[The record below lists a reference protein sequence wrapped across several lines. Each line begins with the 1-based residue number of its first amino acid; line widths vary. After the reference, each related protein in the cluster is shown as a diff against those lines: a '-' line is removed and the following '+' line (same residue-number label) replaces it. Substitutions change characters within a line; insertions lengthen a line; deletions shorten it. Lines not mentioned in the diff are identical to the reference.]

1 MLNNTTEIVF
11 HKVDNLPEKNLSNY
25 IGHIFFTS
33 NGGIYMCKRV
43 EGDTFEW
50 RPFGAVVDPDIIPT
64 YEEILAIAQGKAD
77 DVTAEFNG
85 KFGEISKFE
94 DEVSITVGDLKK
106 GLEDL
111 NDSYTGFVTE
121 FAVESENIRGRLT
134 GVENGQVAVQTLL
147 SLGLDESVLRM
158 EGLVNGVVEK
168 SAQIETTV
176 DSIRTQVE
184 NISGMSSQFEQLD
197 DKIEASVNNATANID
212 SRLRIA
218 EGRIE
223 ATVSSDTFE
232 TRMSQLPGEISQTV
246 EDRTA
251 DMRSAIAQLPEQIQL
266 TVENETTSAA
276 IIAKINNDKSEV
288 KIEADKINIEGT
300 LTVGRGI
307 GEDTE
312 GHDFFRVNDGGSIE
326 ARNATIY
333 GAINAEEGHIGGLN
347 IDSDGS
353 LYVKEGTRDIYRLG
367 ADGKLT
373 ANNAVLTGKI
383 TADEG
388 YIGNVEIKDG
398 GLRNGENFRLS
409 SDGSLTVKN
418 ASVEGT
424 IEAREGH
431 IGELNIDTDG
441 SLYVK
446 NNSNSDVYRLGA
458 DGKLTAKN
466 VDLTGTINATAGK
479 IGNISIE
486 NGAIYSENRNFS
498 ISSSG
503 DLSAVNANITG
514 TINASAGS
522 IGNAYKLIVDNSG
535 IYSINKYQEKNY
547 LIGAPEEGTASGTT
561 IMTGVFR
568 SPACIYEGNAISLD
582 DPATPEHGYYTSG
595 YLPQAI
601 KYNDIISSVNGDG
614 QLPSGM
620 DYIGR
625 RIWIGNCDPDSMST
639 LGGGFDLSTDL
650 TIEGNPSTGDPLF
663 FFYENGRKT
672 SKLHLENEY
681 VELLG
686 YGAYADNTGFGSVY
700 KFRGYIVLNRG
711 NVNTGKTY
719 GHMSR
724 TLAYAKVSSGSL
736 SKARVFNGK
745 DSDIVTKYNG
755 GVFSITFNTLKVN
768 ADRIHVTLTPTSN
781 CPYVLTADVT
791 VSSNVPT
798 ITIKAWNNGSQVTS
812 FTSSKAMSFTMSV
825 HNMDDFWS
833 FEKQQFYN

>member
-50 RPFGAVVDPDIIPT
+50 KPFGAVVDPDIIPT

-106 GLEDL
+106 GLKDL

-158 EGLVNGVVEK
+158 EGLVNDVVEK
-168 SAQIETTV
+168 SAQMEMTV

-424 IEAREGH
+424 IEAEGGH

-466 VDLTGTINATAGK
+466 VDLTGKIEADSGL
-479 IGNISIE
+479 IGNIIIE
-486 NGAIYSENRNFS
+486 NGGLRNGENFRL
-498 ISSSG
+498 SSDGS
-503 DLSAVNANITG
+503 LTVKNANI
-514 TINASAGS
+514 
-522 IGNAYKLIVDNSG
+522 
-535 IYSINKYQEKNY
+535 
-547 LIGAPEEGTASGTT
+547 SGTVT
-561 IMTGVFR
+561 ADMGTFGCISVGTNKGSGWER
-568 SPACIYEGNAISLD
+568 S
-582 DPATPEHGYYTSG
+582 
-595 YLPQAI
+595 
-601 KYNDIISSVNGDG
+601 V
-614 QLPSGM
+614 
-620 DYIGR
+620 
-625 RIWIGNCDPDSMST
+625 
-639 LGGGFDLSTDL
+639 
-650 TIEGNPSTGDPLF
+650 IE
-663 FFYENGRKT
+663 
-672 SKLHLENEY
+672 
-681 VELLG
+681 
-686 YGAYADNTGFGSVY
+686 
-700 KFRGYIVLNRG
+700 
-711 NVNTGKTY
+711 
-719 GHMSR
+719 
-724 TLAYAKVSSGSL
+724 GSL
-736 SKARVFNGK
+736 SERFQVVNPAELEPGEIYYHHGIQISPEVIDIDCAAYKKKEGSTSISDDEWLEKEQVRIGCIPDPEIYDLNGVVDITARNDERCAIYTNGVVEAGGFRRLGEPGSDLYQEAVTSPFKNLEVALVFNDKTHFRLERISK
-745 DSDIVTKYNG
+745 DGEAEEWYVYVDDMRVLTHYYIKPFGYT
-755 GVFSITFNTLKVN
+755 
-768 ADRIHVTLTPTSN
+768 TLTVADNIQNSNGVWQLKWGTNSWNVCELGCYTTSYN
-781 CPYVLTADVT
+781 KANKPNTIFITL
-791 VSSNVPT
+791 SN
-798 ITIKAWNNGSQVTS
+798 
-812 FTSSKAMSFTMSV
+812 
-825 HNMDDFWS
+825 
-833 FEKQQFYN
+833 

>member
-43 EGDTFEW
+43 EDDTFEW
-50 RPFGAVVDPDIIPT
+50 KPFGAVVDPDIIPT

-218 EGRIE
+218 EGKIE

-232 TRMSQLPGEISQTV
+232 TRMSQLPGEINQTV

-424 IEAREGH
+424 IEAEGGH

-446 NNSNSDVYRLGA
+446 NNSNSDVYRLAA

-466 VDLTGTINATAGK
+466 VDLTGK
-479 IGNISIE
+479 IEADRGLIGDIIIE
-486 NGAIYSENRNFS
+486 NGGLKSNSGNFNLTNQG
-498 ISSSG
+498 I
-503 DLSAVNANITG
+503 LTVKNANISGTVTADMGTFGCISVG
-514 TINASAGS
+514 TIKGS
-522 IGNAYKLIVDNSG
+522 GWERSVIEGSLNENCQEVNPAELEPDEIYYHHGIQISPEVIDIDCTAYKKKEGSTSIDEDEWLGDEYVRIGCIPNTDIYDLNGVVDISTRNDEGCAIYTNGVVEAGGFRRIGESG
-535 IYSINKYQEKNY
+535 SDLYQEAVTSPFKN
-547 LIGAPEEGTASGTT
+547 LEVALVFNNKTHFKLERKPEDEGSEEWYVYVDGMRVLTNQY
-561 IMTGVFR
+561 IR
-568 SPACIYEGNAISLD
+568 P
-582 DPATPEHGYYTSG
+582 HGYT
-595 YLPQAI
+595 
-601 KYNDIISSVNGDG
+601 
-614 QLPSGM
+614 
-620 DYIGR
+620 
-625 RIWIGNCDPDSMST
+625 T
-639 LGGGFDLSTDL
+639 LT
-650 TIEGNPSTGDPLF
+650 
-663 FFYENGRKT
+663 
-672 SKLHLENEY
+672 
-681 VELLG
+681 V
-686 YGAYADNTGFGSVY
+686 ADNIQNINGVWQLKWGINEF
-700 KFRGYIVLNRG
+700 
-711 NVNTGKTY
+711 NVFELGCYTTSYNKANKPNTIFI
-719 GHMSR
+719 
-724 TLAYAKVSSGSL
+724 TL
-736 SKARVFNGK
+736 
-745 DSDIVTKYNG
+745 
-755 GVFSITFNTLKVN
+755 
-768 ADRIHVTLTPTSN
+768 SN
-781 CPYVLTADVT
+781 
-791 VSSNVPT
+791 
-798 ITIKAWNNGSQVTS
+798 
-812 FTSSKAMSFTMSV
+812 
-825 HNMDDFWS
+825 
-833 FEKQQFYN
+833 